1 MDRRLTRTLT
11 KTKGF
16 GSVNKKNL
24 HLVVL
29 NGIDGQ
35 QIGDARVQIDELI
48 DIKFKDLAK
57 EYCVPLNRHHLLK

>member
-1 MDRRLTRTLT
+1 MITLSDEFIVTLNDINHSGDVEGEQVVIKQDMERRLTRTLT

-16 GSVNKKNL
+16 GAVNKKNL

-35 QIGDARVQIDELI
+35 
-48 DIKFKDLAK
+48 
-57 EYCVPLNRHHLLK
+57 

>member
-1 MDRRLTRTLT
+1 LNDINHSGDVEGEQVVIKQDMDRRLTRTLT

-35 QIGDARVQIDELI
+35 
-48 DIKFKDLAK
+48 
-57 EYCVPLNRHHLLK
+57 

>member
-1 MDRRLTRTLT
+1 LSDEFIVTLNDINHSGDVEGEQFIIKQDMDRRLTRTLT

-16 GSVNKKNL
+16 GSINKKNL

-35 QIGDARVQIDELI
+35 
-48 DIKFKDLAK
+48 
-57 EYCVPLNRHHLLK
+57 